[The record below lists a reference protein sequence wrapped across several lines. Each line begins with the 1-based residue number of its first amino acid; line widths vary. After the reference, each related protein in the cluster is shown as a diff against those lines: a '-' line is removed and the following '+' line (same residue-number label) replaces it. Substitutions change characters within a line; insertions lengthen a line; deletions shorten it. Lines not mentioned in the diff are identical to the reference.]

1 MGCFMGENMSDKHS
15 SDMSY
20 SAVGCDLNVN
30 ETTIDIK

>member
-1 MGCFMGENMSDKHS
+1 MLYGGKSMSDKHS

-20 SAVGCDLNVN
+20 SAEGCELNVN